1 MPTYRVDLC
10 WRGDNFAGWQRQ
22 PQQRTIQGEI
32 EAAAEKLFAAP
43 ISVSAAGRTDAGVH
57 AKNQVIAFDSK
68 FADDLEVYFRGIN
81 YYLPESISVQSV
93 FEVSQDFDPRRGAT
107 SRVYKYTILNSDSSS
122 PLLRRTTY
130 FDSDYMDI
138 EIMKK
143 ASQMF
148 LGVHDFKK
156 FCSPVKTGLS
166 TVREIFDS
174 KIDHEN
180 SLIFYTVEG
189 NAFLPRQVRRMVGS
203 LLKIAKGKMNL
214 DELFEL
220 ICAKGDNISPSLPAN
235 GLCLETVNY
244 EHFPN
249 K

>member
-1 MPTYRVDLC
+1 MRLALIIEYEGTDYS
-10 WRGDNFAGWQRQ
+10 GFQFQENAS
-22 PQQRTIQGEI
+22 TIQGEL
-32 EAAAEKLFAAP
+32 EKSINCLTGD
-43 ISVSAAGRTDAGVH
+43 IVRIKGAGRTDAGVH

-68 FADDLEVYFRGIN
+68 FSDDLEVYFRGIN
-81 YYLPESISVQSV
+81 YYLPESISVKSI
-93 FEVSQDFDPRRGAT
+93 FEVSQDFDPRRDAT
-107 SRVYKYTILNSDSSS
+107 SRVYKYTILNSNSPS

-174 KIDHEN
+174 KIEHEN

-235 GLCLETVNY
+235 GLCLEKVNY

>member
-1 MPTYRVDLC
+1 MRLALIIEYEGTDYS
-10 WRGDNFAGWQRQ
+10 GFQFQENAS
-22 PQQRTIQGEI
+22 TIQGEL
-32 EAAAEKLFAAP
+32 EKSINCLTGD
-43 ISVSAAGRTDAGVH
+43 IVRIKGAGRTDAGVH

-68 FADDLEVYFRGIN
+68 FSDDLEVYFRGIN
-81 YYLPESISVQSV
+81 YYLPESISVKSI
-93 FEVSQDFDPRRGAT
+93 FEVSQDFDPRRDAT
-107 SRVYKYTILNSDSSS
+107 SRVYKYTILNSDSPS

-180 SLIFYTVEG
+180 SLIF
-189 NAFLPRQVRRMVGS
+189 
-203 LLKIAKGKMNL
+203 
-214 DELFEL
+214 
-220 ICAKGDNISPSLPAN
+220 
-235 GLCLETVNY
+235 
-244 EHFPN
+244 
-249 K
+249 

>member
-1 MPTYRVDLC
+1 MRLALIIEYEGTDYS
-10 WRGDNFAGWQRQ
+10 GFQFQENAS
-22 PQQRTIQGEI
+22 TIQGEL
-32 EAAAEKLFAAP
+32 EKSINCLTGD
-43 ISVSAAGRTDAGVH
+43 IVRIKGAGRTDAGVH

-68 FADDLEVYFRGIN
+68 FSDDLEVYFRGIN
-81 YYLPESISVQSV
+81 YYLPESISVKSI
-93 FEVSQDFDPRRGAT
+93 FEVSQDFDPRRDAT

-174 KIDHEN
+174 KFDHEN

-235 GLCLETVNY
+235 GLCLEKVNY

>member
-1 MPTYRVDLC
+1 MRLALIIEYEGTDYS
-10 WRGDNFAGWQRQ
+10 GFQFQENAS
-22 PQQRTIQGEI
+22 TIQGEL
-32 EAAAEKLFAAP
+32 EKSINCLTGD
-43 ISVSAAGRTDAGVH
+43 IVRIKGTGRTDAGVH

-68 FADDLEVYFRGIN
+68 FSDDLEVYFRGIN
-81 YYLPESISVQSV
+81 YYLPESISVKSI
-93 FEVSQDFDPRRGAT
+93 FEVSQDFDPRRDAT
-107 SRVYKYTILNSDSSS
+107 SRVYKYTILNSDSPS

-174 KIDHEN
+174 KVHTIDD
-180 SLIFYTVEG
+180 SIFYTVEG
-189 NAFLPRQVRRMVGS
+189 NAFLPRQVRRMIGS
-203 LLKIAKGKMNL
+203 LLNVGKGKMNL

-220 ICAKGDNISPSLPAN
+220 ISARGDNISPSLPAN
-235 GLCLETVNY
+235 GLCLEKVNY
-244 EHFPN
+244 EYFP
-249 K
+249 KK

>member
-1 MPTYRVDLC
+1 MRLALIIEYEGTDYS
-10 WRGDNFAGWQRQ
+10 GFQFQENAS
-22 PQQRTIQGEI
+22 TIQGEL
-32 EAAAEKLFAAP
+32 EKSINCLTGD
-43 ISVSAAGRTDAGVH
+43 IVRIKGAGRTDAGVH

-68 FADDLEVYFRGIN
+68 FSDDLEVYFRGIN
-81 YYLPESISVQSV
+81 YYLPESISVKSI
-93 FEVSQDFDPRRGAT
+93 FEVSQDFDPRRDAT
-107 SRVYKYTILNSDSSS
+107 SRVYKYTILNSDSPS

-148 LGVHDFKK
+148 LGVHDFKN

-235 GLCLETVNY
+235 GLCLEKVNY

>member
-1 MPTYRVDLC
+1 MRLALIIEYEGTDYS
-10 WRGDNFAGWQRQ
+10 GFQFQKNAS
-22 PQQRTIQGEI
+22 TIQGEL
-32 EAAAEKLFAAP
+32 EKSINCLTGD
-43 ISVSAAGRTDAGVH
+43 IVRIKGAGRTDAGVH

-68 FADDLEVYFRGIN
+68 FSDDLEVYFRGIN
-81 YYLPESISVQSV
+81 YYLPESISVKSI
-93 FEVSQDFDPRRGAT
+93 FEVSQDFDPRRDAT

-138 EIMKK
+138 EIMEK

-166 TVREIFDS
+166 TIREIFDS
-174 KIDHEN
+174 KIEHEN

-235 GLCLETVNY
+235 GLCLEKVNY
-244 EHFPN
+244 EHFQN
-249 K
+249 N

>member
-1 MPTYRVDLC
+1 MRLALIIEYEGTDYS
-10 WRGDNFAGWQRQ
+10 GFQFQENAS
-22 PQQRTIQGEI
+22 TIQGEL
-32 EAAAEKLFAAP
+32 EKSINYLTGD
-43 ISVSAAGRTDAGVH
+43 IVRIKGAGRTDAGVH

-68 FADDLEVYFRGIN
+68 FSDDLEVYFRGIN
-81 YYLPESISVQSV
+81 YYLPESISVKSI
-93 FEVSQDFDPRRGAT
+93 FEVSQDFDPRRDAT

-235 GLCLETVNY
+235 GLCLEKVNY
-244 EHFPN
+244 EYFP
-249 K
+249 KK

>member
-1 MPTYRVDLC
+1 MRLALIIEYEGTDYS
-10 WRGDNFAGWQRQ
+10 GFQFQENAS
-22 PQQRTIQGEI
+22 TIQGEL
-32 EAAAEKLFAAP
+32 EKSINYLTGD
-43 ISVSAAGRTDAGVH
+43 IVRIKGAGRTDAGVH

-68 FADDLEVYFRGIN
+68 FSDDLEVYFRGIN
-81 YYLPESISVQSV
+81 YYLPESISVKSI
-93 FEVSQDFDPRRGAT
+93 FEVSQDFDPRRDAT

-235 GLCLETVNY
+235 GLCLEKVNY

>member
-1 MPTYRVDLC
+1 MRLALIIEYEGTDYS
-10 WRGDNFAGWQRQ
+10 GFQFQKNAS
-22 PQQRTIQGEI
+22 TIQGEL
-32 EAAAEKLFAAP
+32 EKSINCLTGD
-43 ISVSAAGRTDAGVH
+43 IVRIKGAGRTDAGVH

-68 FADDLEVYFRGIN
+68 FSDDLEVYFRGIN
-81 YYLPESISVQSV
+81 YYLPESISVKSI
-93 FEVSQDFDPRRGAT
+93 FEVSQDFDPRRDAT
-107 SRVYKYTILNSDSSS
+107 SRVYKYTILNSNSPS

-174 KIDHEN
+174 KIEHEN

-235 GLCLETVNY
+235 GLCLEKVNY
-244 EHFPN
+244 EHFQN
-249 K
+249 N

>member
-1 MPTYRVDLC
+1 MRLALIIEYEGTDC
-10 WRGDNFAGWQRQ
+10 SGFQFQENAS
-22 PQQRTIQGEI
+22 TIQGEL
-32 EAAAEKLFAAP
+32 EKSINCLTGD
-43 ISVSAAGRTDAGVH
+43 IVRIKGAGRTDAGVH

-68 FADDLEVYFRGIN
+68 FSDDLEVYFRGIN
-81 YYLPESISVQSV
+81 YYLPESISVKSI
-93 FEVSQDFDPRRGAT
+93 FEVSQDFDPRRDAT
-107 SRVYKYTILNSDSSS
+107 SRVYKYTILNSDSPS

-235 GLCLETVNY
+235 GLCLEKVNY

>member
-1 MPTYRVDLC
+1 MRLALIIEYEGTDYS
-10 WRGDNFAGWQRQ
+10 GFQFQENAS
-22 PQQRTIQGEI
+22 TIQGEL
-32 EAAAEKLFAAP
+32 EKSINCLTGD
-43 ISVSAAGRTDAGVH
+43 IVRIKGAGRTDAGVH

-68 FADDLEVYFRGIN
+68 FSDDLEVYFRGIN
-81 YYLPESISVQSV
+81 YYLPESISVKSI
-93 FEVSQDFDPRRGAT
+93 FEVSQDFDPRRDAT

-235 GLCLETVNY
+235 GLCLEKVNY

-249 K
+249 N

>member
-1 MPTYRVDLC
+1 MRLALIIEYEGTDYS
-10 WRGDNFAGWQRQ
+10 GFQFQENAS
-22 PQQRTIQGEI
+22 TIQGEL
-32 EAAAEKLFAAP
+32 EKSINCLTGD
-43 ISVSAAGRTDAGVH
+43 IVRIKGAGRTDAGVH

-68 FADDLEVYFRGIN
+68 FSDDLEVYFRGIN
-81 YYLPESISVQSV
+81 YYLPESISVKSI
-93 FEVSQDFDPRRGAT
+93 FEVSQDFDPRRDAT

-189 NAFLPRQVRRMVGS
+189 NAFLPRQVRRMMGS

-235 GLCLETVNY
+235 GLCLEKVNY

-249 K
+249 N

>member
-1 MPTYRVDLC
+1 MRLALIIEYEGTDYS
-10 WRGDNFAGWQRQ
+10 GFQFQENAS
-22 PQQRTIQGEI
+22 TIQGEL
-32 EAAAEKLFAAP
+32 EKSINCLTGD
-43 ISVSAAGRTDAGVH
+43 IVRIKGAGRTDAGVH

-68 FADDLEVYFRGIN
+68 FSDDLEVYFRGIN
-81 YYLPESISVQSV
+81 YYLPESISVKSI
-93 FEVSQDFDPRRGAT
+93 FEVSQDFDPRRDAT

-174 KIDHEN
+174 KIEHEN

-235 GLCLETVNY
+235 GLCLEKVNY

>member
-1 MPTYRVDLC
+1 
-10 WRGDNFAGWQRQ
+10 
-22 PQQRTIQGEI
+22 
-32 EAAAEKLFAAP
+32 
-43 ISVSAAGRTDAGVH
+43 
-57 AKNQVIAFDSK
+57 
-68 FADDLEVYFRGIN
+68 
-81 YYLPESISVQSV
+81 
-93 FEVSQDFDPRRGAT
+93 
-107 SRVYKYTILNSDSSS
+107 
-122 PLLRRTTY
+122 
-130 FDSDYMDI
+130 MDI

-235 GLCLETVNY
+235 GLCLEKVNY

>member
-1 MPTYRVDLC
+1 MRLALIIEYVGTDYS
-10 WRGDNFAGWQRQ
+10 GFQFQENAS
-22 PQQRTIQGEI
+22 TIQGEL
-32 EAAAEKLFAAP
+32 EKSINCLTGD
-43 ISVSAAGRTDAGVH
+43 IVRIKGAGRTDAGVH

-68 FADDLEVYFRGIN
+68 FSDDLDVYFRGIN
-81 YYLPESISVQSV
+81 YYLPESISVKSI
-93 FEVSQDFDPRRGAT
+93 FEVSQDFDPRRDAT
-107 SRVYKYTILNSDSSS
+107 SRVYKYTILNSDSPS
-122 PLLRRTTY
+122 PLLRRTTN

-235 GLCLETVNY
+235 GLCLEKVNF

>member
-1 MPTYRVDLC
+1 MRLALIIEYEGTDYS
-10 WRGDNFAGWQRQ
+10 GFQFQENAS
-22 PQQRTIQGEI
+22 TIQGEL
-32 EAAAEKLFAAP
+32 EKSINCLTGD
-43 ISVSAAGRTDAGVH
+43 IVRIKGAGRTDAGVH

-68 FADDLEVYFRGIN
+68 FSDDLEVYFRGIN
-81 YYLPESISVQSV
+81 YYLPESISVKSI
-93 FEVSQDFDPRRGAT
+93 FEVSQDFDPRRDAT

-156 FCSPVKTGLS
+156 FCSPLKTGLS

-174 KIDHEN
+174 KIEHEN

-235 GLCLETVNY
+235 GLCLEKVNY

>member
-1 MPTYRVDLC
+1 MRLALIIEYEGTDYS
-10 WRGDNFAGWQRQ
+10 GFQFQENAS
-22 PQQRTIQGEI
+22 TIQGEL
-32 EAAAEKLFAAP
+32 EKSINCLTGD
-43 ISVSAAGRTDAGVH
+43 IVRIKGAGRTDAGVH

-68 FADDLEVYFRGIN
+68 FSDDLEVYFRGIN
-81 YYLPESISVQSV
+81 YYLPESISVKSI
-93 FEVSQDFDPRRGAT
+93 FEVSQDFDPRRDAT
-107 SRVYKYTILNSDSSS
+107 SRVYKYTILNSNSPS

-235 GLCLETVNY
+235 GLCLEKVNY

>member
-1 MPTYRVDLC
+1 MRLALIIEYEGTDYS
-10 WRGDNFAGWQRQ
+10 GFQFQKNAS
-22 PQQRTIQGEI
+22 TIQGEL
-32 EAAAEKLFAAP
+32 EKSINCLTGD
-43 ISVSAAGRTDAGVH
+43 IVRIKGAGRTDAGVH

-68 FADDLEVYFRGIN
+68 FSDDLEVYFRGIN
-81 YYLPESISVQSV
+81 YYLPESISVKSI
-93 FEVSQDFDPRRGAT
+93 FEVSQDFDPRRDAT

-174 KIDHEN
+174 KIEHEN

-235 GLCLETVNY
+235 GLCLEKVNY
-244 EHFPN
+244 EHFQN
-249 K
+249 N

>member
-1 MPTYRVDLC
+1 MRLALIIEYEGTDYS
-10 WRGDNFAGWQRQ
+10 GFQFQKNAS
-22 PQQRTIQGEI
+22 TIQGEL
-32 EAAAEKLFAAP
+32 EKSINCLTGD
-43 ISVSAAGRTDAGVH
+43 IVRSKGAGRTDAGVH

-68 FADDLEVYFRGIN
+68 FSDDLEVYFRGIN
-81 YYLPESISVQSV
+81 YYLPESISVKSI
-93 FEVSQDFDPRRGAT
+93 FEVSQDFDPRRDAT

-174 KIDHEN
+174 KIEHEN

-235 GLCLETVNY
+235 GLCLEKVNY
-244 EHFPN
+244 EHFQN
-249 K
+249 N

>member
-1 MPTYRVDLC
+1 MRLALIIEYEGTDYS
-10 WRGDNFAGWQRQ
+10 GFQFQENAS
-22 PQQRTIQGEI
+22 TIQGEL
-32 EAAAEKLFAAP
+32 EKSINCLTGD
-43 ISVSAAGRTDAGVH
+43 IVRIKGAGRTDAGVH

-68 FADDLEVYFRGIN
+68 FSDDLEVYFRGIN
-81 YYLPESISVQSV
+81 YYLPESISVKSI
-93 FEVSQDFDPRRGAT
+93 FEVSQDFDPRRDAT

-180 SLIFYTVEG
+180 SLICYTVEG

-235 GLCLETVNY
+235 GLCLEKVNY

-249 K
+249 N

>member
-1 MPTYRVDLC
+1 MRLALIIEYEGTDYS
-10 WRGDNFAGWQRQ
+10 GFQFQENAS
-22 PQQRTIQGEI
+22 TIQGEL
-32 EAAAEKLFAAP
+32 EKSINCLTGD
-43 ISVSAAGRTDAGVH
+43 IVRIKGAGRTDAGVH

-68 FADDLEVYFRGIN
+68 FSDDLEVYFRGIN
-81 YYLPESISVQSV
+81 YYLPESISVKSI
-93 FEVSQDFDPRRGAT
+93 FEVSQDFDPRRDAT

-235 GLCLETVNY
+235 GLCLEKVNY

>member
-1 MPTYRVDLC
+1 MRLALIIEYEGTDYS
-10 WRGDNFAGWQRQ
+10 GFQFQENAS
-22 PQQRTIQGEI
+22 TIQGEL
-32 EAAAEKLFAAP
+32 EKSINCLTGD
-43 ISVSAAGRTDAGVH
+43 IVRIKGAGRTDAGVH

-68 FADDLEVYFRGIN
+68 FSDDLEVYFRGIN
-81 YYLPESISVQSV
+81 YYLPESISVKSI
-93 FEVSQDFDPRRGAT
+93 FEVSQDFDPRRDAT
-107 SRVYKYTILNSDSSS
+107 SRVYKYTILNSDSPS

-156 FCSPVKTGLS
+156 FCSPLKTGLS

-174 KIDHEN
+174 KIEHEN

-235 GLCLETVNY
+235 GLCLEKVNY

>member
-1 MPTYRVDLC
+1 MRLALIIEYEGTDYS
-10 WRGDNFAGWQRQ
+10 GFQFQENAS
-22 PQQRTIQGEI
+22 TIQGEL
-32 EAAAEKLFAAP
+32 EKSINCLTGD
-43 ISVSAAGRTDAGVH
+43 IVRIKGAGRTDAGVH

-68 FADDLEVYFRGIN
+68 FSDDLEVYFRGIN
-81 YYLPESISVQSV
+81 YYLPESISVKSI
-93 FEVSQDFDPRRGAT
+93 FEVSQDFDPRRDAT

-235 GLCLETVNY
+235 GLCLEKVNY
-244 EHFPN
+244 EHFQN
-249 K
+249 N

>member
-1 MPTYRVDLC
+1 MRLALIIEYEGTDYS
-10 WRGDNFAGWQRQ
+10 GFQFQENAS
-22 PQQRTIQGEI
+22 TIQGEL
-32 EAAAEKLFAAP
+32 EKSINCLTGD
-43 ISVSAAGRTDAGVH
+43 IVRIKGAGRTDAGVH

-68 FADDLEVYFRGIN
+68 FSDDLEVYFRGIN
-81 YYLPESISVQSV
+81 YYLPESISVKSI
-93 FEVSQDFDPRRGAT
+93 FEVSQDFDPRRDAT
-107 SRVYKYTILNSDSSS
+107 SRVYKYTILNSDSPS

-235 GLCLETVNY
+235 GLCL
-244 EHFPN
+244 
-249 K
+249 

>member
-1 MPTYRVDLC
+1 MRLALIIEYEGTDYS
-10 WRGDNFAGWQRQ
+10 GFQFQENAS
-22 PQQRTIQGEI
+22 TIQGEL
-32 EAAAEKLFAAP
+32 EKSINCLTGD
-43 ISVSAAGRTDAGVH
+43 IVRIKGAGRTDAGVH

-68 FADDLEVYFRGIN
+68 FSDDLEVYFRGIN
-81 YYLPESISVQSV
+81 YYLPESISVKSI
-93 FEVSQDFDPRRGAT
+93 FEVSQDFDPRRDAT

-156 FCSPVKTGLS
+156 FCSPLKTGLS

-235 GLCLETVNY
+235 GLCLEKVNY

>member
-1 MPTYRVDLC
+1 MRLALIIEYEGTDYS
-10 WRGDNFAGWQRQ
+10 GFQFQENAS
-22 PQQRTIQGEI
+22 TIQGEL
-32 EAAAEKLFAAP
+32 EKSINCLTGD
-43 ISVSAAGRTDAGVH
+43 IVRIKGAGRTDAGVH

-68 FADDLEVYFRGIN
+68 FSDDLEVYFRGIN
-81 YYLPESISVQSV
+81 YYLPESISVKSI
-93 FEVSQDFDPRRGAT
+93 FEVSQDFDPRRDAT

-122 PLLRRTTY
+122 PLLRKTTY

-189 NAFLPRQVRRMVGS
+189 NAFLPRQVRRMMGS

-235 GLCLETVNY
+235 GLCLEKVNY

-249 K
+249 N

>member
-1 MPTYRVDLC
+1 MRLALIIEYEGTGYS
-10 WRGDNFAGWQRQ
+10 GFQFQKNAS
-22 PQQRTIQGEI
+22 TIQGEL
-32 EAAAEKLFAAP
+32 EKSINCLTGD
-43 ISVSAAGRTDAGVH
+43 IVRIKGAGRTDAGVH

-68 FADDLEVYFRGIN
+68 FSDDLEVYFRGIN
-81 YYLPESISVQSV
+81 YYLPESISVKSI
-93 FEVSQDFDPRRGAT
+93 FEVSQDFDPRRDAT

-122 PLLRRTTY
+122 PLLIITTY

-174 KIDHEN
+174 KIEHEN

-235 GLCLETVNY
+235 GLCLEKVNY
-244 EHFPN
+244 EHFQN
-249 K
+249 N

>member
-1 MPTYRVDLC
+1 MRLALIIEYEGTDYS
-10 WRGDNFAGWQRQ
+10 GFQFQENAS
-22 PQQRTIQGEI
+22 TIQGEL
-32 EAAAEKLFAAP
+32 EKSINCLTGD
-43 ISVSAAGRTDAGVH
+43 IVRIKGAGRTDAGVH

-68 FADDLEVYFRGIN
+68 FSDDLEVYFRGIN
-81 YYLPESISVQSV
+81 YYLPESISVKSI
-93 FEVSQDFDPRRGAT
+93 FEVSEDFDPRRDAT

-235 GLCLETVNY
+235 GLCLEKVNY

>member
-1 MPTYRVDLC
+1 MRLALIIEYEGTDYS
-10 WRGDNFAGWQRQ
+10 GFQFQKNAS
-22 PQQRTIQGEI
+22 TIQGEL
-32 EAAAEKLFAAP
+32 EKSINCLTGD
-43 ISVSAAGRTDAGVH
+43 IVRIKGAGRTDAGVH

-68 FADDLEVYFRGIN
+68 FSDDLEVYFRGIN
-81 YYLPESISVQSV
+81 YYLPESISVKSI
-93 FEVSQDFDPRRGAT
+93 FEVSQDFDPRRDAT

-138 EIMKK
+138 EIMEK

-166 TVREIFDS
+166 TIREIFDS
-174 KIDHEN
+174 KIEHEN

-189 NAFLPRQVRRMVGS
+189 NAFLPRQVRRMMGS

-220 ICAKGDNISPSLPAN
+220 ICAKGDNVSPSLPAN
-235 GLCLETVNY
+235 GLCLEKVKY

-249 K
+249 N

>member
-1 MPTYRVDLC
+1 MRLALIIEYEGTDYS
-10 WRGDNFAGWQRQ
+10 GFQFQENAS
-22 PQQRTIQGEI
+22 TIQGEL
-32 EAAAEKLFAAP
+32 EKSINCLTGD
-43 ISVSAAGRTDAGVH
+43 IVRIKGAGRTDAGVH

-68 FADDLEVYFRGIN
+68 FSDDLEVYFRGIN
-81 YYLPESISVQSV
+81 YYLPESISVKSI
-93 FEVSQDFDPRRGAT
+93 FEVSQDFDPRRDAT
-107 SRVYKYTILNSDSSS
+107 SRVYKYTILNSNSPS

-174 KIDHEN
+174 KIEHEN

-235 GLCLETVNY
+235 GLCLEKVNY
-244 EHFPN
+244 EHFQN
-249 K
+249 N

>member
-1 MPTYRVDLC
+1 MRLALIIEYEGTDYS
-10 WRGDNFAGWQRQ
+10 GFQFQENAS
-22 PQQRTIQGEI
+22 TIQGEL
-32 EAAAEKLFAAP
+32 EKSINCLTGD
-43 ISVSAAGRTDAGVH
+43 IVRIKGAGRTDAGVH

-68 FADDLEVYFRGIN
+68 FSDDLEVYFRGIN
-81 YYLPESISVQSV
+81 YYLPESISVKSI
-93 FEVSQDFDPRRGAT
+93 FEVSQDFDPRRDAT
-107 SRVYKYTILNSDSSS
+107 SRVYKYTILNSDSPS

-235 GLCLETVNY
+235 GLCLEKVNY
-244 EHFPN
+244 EHFQN
-249 K
+249 N

>member
-1 MPTYRVDLC
+1 M
-10 WRGDNFAGWQRQ
+10 
-22 PQQRTIQGEI
+22 
-32 EAAAEKLFAAP
+32 K
-43 ISVSAAGRTDAGVH
+43 
-57 AKNQVIAFDSK
+57 
-68 FADDLEVYFRGIN
+68 
-81 YYLPESISVQSV
+81 SI
-93 FEVSQDFDPRRGAT
+93 FEVSQDFDPRRDAT

-174 KIDHEN
+174 KIEHEN

-235 GLCLETVNY
+235 GLCLEKVNY
-244 EHFPN
+244 EHFQN
-249 K
+249 N

>member
-1 MPTYRVDLC
+1 MRLALIIEYEGTDYS
-10 WRGDNFAGWQRQ
+10 GFQFQENAS
-22 PQQRTIQGEI
+22 TIQGEL
-32 EAAAEKLFAAP
+32 EKSINCLTGD
-43 ISVSAAGRTDAGVH
+43 IVRIKGAGRTDAGVH

-68 FADDLEVYFRGIN
+68 FSDDLEVYFRGIN
-81 YYLPESISVQSV
+81 YYLPESISVKSI
-93 FEVSQDFDPRRGAT
+93 FEVSQDFDPRRDAT
-107 SRVYKYTILNSDSSS
+107 SRVYKYTILNSDSPS

-174 KIDHEN
+174 KNDHEN

-235 GLCLETVNY
+235 GLCLEKVNY

>member
-1 MPTYRVDLC
+1 MRLALIIEYEGTDYS
-10 WRGDNFAGWQRQ
+10 GFQFQENAS
-22 PQQRTIQGEI
+22 TIQGEL
-32 EAAAEKLFAAP
+32 EKSINCLTGD
-43 ISVSAAGRTDAGVH
+43 IVRIKGAGRTDAGVH

-68 FADDLEVYFRGIN
+68 FSDDLEVYFRGIN
-81 YYLPESISVQSV
+81 YYLPESISVKSI
-93 FEVSQDFDPRRGAT
+93 FEVSQDFDPRRDAT
-107 SRVYKYTILNSDSSS
+107 SRVYKYTILNSDSPS

-156 FCSPVKTGLS
+156 FCSPVKIGLS

-235 GLCLETVNY
+235 GLCLEKVNY

>member
-1 MPTYRVDLC
+1 MRLALIIEYEGTDYS
-10 WRGDNFAGWQRQ
+10 GFQFQENAS
-22 PQQRTIQGEI
+22 TIQGEL
-32 EAAAEKLFAAP
+32 EKSINCLTGD
-43 ISVSAAGRTDAGVH
+43 IVRIKGAGRTDAGVH

-68 FADDLEVYFRGIN
+68 FSDDLEVYFRGIN
-81 YYLPESISVQSV
+81 YYLPESISVKSI
-93 FEVSQDFDPRRGAT
+93 FEVSQDFDPRRDAT
-107 SRVYKYTILNSDSSS
+107 SRVYKYTILNSDSPS
-122 PLLRRTTY
+122 PILRRTTY

-235 GLCLETVNY
+235 GLCLEKVNY

>member
-1 MPTYRVDLC
+1 MRLALIIEYEGTDYS
-10 WRGDNFAGWQRQ
+10 GFQFQKNAS
-22 PQQRTIQGEI
+22 TIQGEL
-32 EAAAEKLFAAP
+32 EKSINCLTGD
-43 ISVSAAGRTDAGVH
+43 IVRIKGAGRTDAGVH

-68 FADDLEVYFRGIN
+68 FSDDLEVYFRGIN
-81 YYLPESISVQSV
+81 YYLPESISVKSI
-93 FEVSQDFDPRRGAT
+93 FEVSQDFDPRRDAT

-174 KIDHEN
+174 KIEHEN

-220 ICAKGDNISPSLPAN
+220 ICAKGDNVSPSLPAN
-235 GLCLETVNY
+235 GLCLEKVNY
-244 EHFPN
+244 EHFQN
-249 K
+249 N